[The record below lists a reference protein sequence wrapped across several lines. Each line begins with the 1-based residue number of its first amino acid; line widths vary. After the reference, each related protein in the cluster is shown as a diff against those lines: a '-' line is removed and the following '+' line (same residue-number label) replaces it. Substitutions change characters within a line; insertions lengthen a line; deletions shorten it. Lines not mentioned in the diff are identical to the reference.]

1 LPNPKSLQ
9 KSSGN
14 QNVVNMFFI
23 EFYHSNFP
31 SHQFVI
37 HQIVILGV
45 PTIVRTNILIRSM
58 GPVSEL
64 DMVSL
69 AKSVANFNQ
78 KFAFF
83 VILAG
88 KGLFDG
94 LLLPAILARS
104 QT

>member
-1 LPNPKSLQ
+1 
-9 KSSGN
+9 
-14 QNVVNMFFI
+14 MFFI

-31 SHQFVI
+31 SHQIVI

-83 VILAG
+83 CNFGGKRIIRWIATSGNIGEIL
-88 KGLFDG
+88 D
-94 LLLPAILARS
+94 LASSHQSKVCR
-104 QT
+104 